1 MEPITSTCTGM
12 LLFTLPTNPQQ
23 TCSYGQELTRQLDLL
38 CSPSNLHTLLGRT
51 DGCESFMQF
60 VMGVCS
66 LDANGTFCLATNS
79 RAADYTSF
87 IMPLFISNCTCNTQ
101 SCFPVCKGLLEGFRN
116 SRGCCLNALYN
127 STFTVATAQNY
138 TTSSLFADQSL

>member
-1 MEPITSTCTGM
+1 MSTFVKELLTTFGQVGVEPITSTCTAM
-12 LLFTLPTNPQQ
+12 LPFTFPTNQQ
-23 TCSYGQELTRQLDLL
+23 QSCSYGQELTRQLDLL
-38 CSPSNLHTLLGRT
+38 CSPSNLHILLGRT

-87 IMPLFISNCTCNTQ
+87 IMPLLISN
-101 SCFPVCKGLLEGFRN
+101 
-116 SRGCCLNALYN
+116 
-127 STFTVATAQNY
+127 
-138 TTSSLFADQSL
+138 